1 MAKTGNSVPTQSSSS
16 ALVVRGPAGQRVLP
30 ANTEDSTRLAG
41 EIMPPSEPGS
51 PERRDVSRKSRPAT
65 LRWPARYPGCV
76 EALKMLTLRPV
87 LATPLP
93 RHHVEPRAVDGSRL
107 VHDRATSERFVVYS
121 PRFVEEFRA
130 GHRAGLW
137 YLRTTND
144 LGTIPQSMGFTTA
157 GGTVNALRAGV
168 WRVWRARIR
177 NSTALASLSG
187 SGGHERTRA
196 QKSPWLTTGTFYERK
211 NIHDSRW
218 RFGSQAHDRK
228 RAS

>member
-1 MAKTGNSVPTQSSSS
+1 MAKTGNPVPTDSSSS
-16 ALVVRGPAGQRVLP
+16 ALMVRGPAGDRVLP

-41 EIMPPSEPGS
+41 EIMAPSEPGS
-51 PERRDVSRKSRPAT
+51 PERRDLSRKSRPST

-144 LGTIPQSMGFTTA
+144 LGTAPRSKGFSTA
-157 GGTVNALRAGV
+157 GGAVDALRAGV
-168 WRVWRARIR
+168 WRVSRSHPEPNRARKPFR
-177 NSTALASLSG
+177 V
-187 SGGHERTRA
+187 
-196 QKSPWLTTGTFYERK
+196 
-211 NIHDSRW
+211 RW
-218 RFGSQAHDRK
+218 S
-228 RAS
+228 